1 MVSRYA
7 APVDFA
13 ELLNDRVANL
23 VPVDTVEDTFR
34 YFDAY
39 TQTVGVYPPALKTS
53 LRDAAALRGAQRIVT
68 LGSACAIS
76 FAGPQD
82 ALEPLRCL
90 CRWVVEQADVCEVP
104 AGPL

>member
-1 MVSRYA
+1 LPFAFPDVTACFGREPGFYTIFGGELGEGAIVVSRYA

-39 TQTVGVYPPALKTS
+39 TQTVG
-53 LRDAAALRGAQRIVT
+53 G
-68 LGSACAIS
+68 
-76 FAGPQD
+76 
-82 ALEPLRCL
+82 EPWTYRA
-90 CRWVVEQADVCEVP
+90 RQIDDVVEVEVRKL
-104 AGPL
+104 GTQLPLA

>member
-1 MVSRYA
+1 MVSCYA

-39 TQTVGVYPPALKTS
+39 TQTVGFTRRRRQGIVKS
-53 LRDAAALRGAQRIVT
+53 RCAAA
-68 LGSACAIS
+68 
-76 FAGPQD
+76 
-82 ALEPLRCL
+82 
-90 CRWVVEQADVCEVP
+90 
-104 AGPL
+104 